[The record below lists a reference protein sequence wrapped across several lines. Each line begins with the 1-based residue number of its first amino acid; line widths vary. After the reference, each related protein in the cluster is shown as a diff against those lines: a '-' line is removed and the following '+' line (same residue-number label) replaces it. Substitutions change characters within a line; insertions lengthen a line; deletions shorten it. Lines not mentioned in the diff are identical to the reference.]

1 MGRGQDEIPMTPWQS
16 DNISAV
22 FQIGVPVKCS
32 FQVFSPKSSFLF
44 VVMTQLDF
52 LFGYRR
58 NIVQYI
64 F

>member
-1 MGRGQDEIPMTPWQS
+1 MTPWQS